1 MKGKLLGIFKKSG
14 NGHMGFFLQDDQLR
28 WHPFSHNMLKG
39 GNTGMLTSCPELLV
53 MIIRKTRKK
62 GSAICESTGER
73 QFTVQIAA
81 QVCGSN

>member
-1 MKGKLLGIFKKSG
+1 
-14 NGHMGFFLQDDQLR
+14 
-28 WHPFSHNMLKG
+28 MLKG

-53 MIIRKTRKK
+53 MIIRKTEK

-81 QVCGSN
+81 QVCGSD